1 MNAKK
6 QIVRFHKDT
15 RGANMVEYIIVVGL
29 IALAGIAGFRAF
41 GGNVTQKIQQQGQ
54 TVQGVQ

>member
-29 IALAGIAGFRAF
+29 IALAGIAGFRTF
-41 GGNVTQKIQQQGQ
+41 GSTVTAKVQQQGTQ
-54 TVQGVQ
+54 VQGVQ